1 MGAVKEDT
9 QRVELTEEDA
19 GVGGDGGLSAATHC
33 QREQRCMCENRRT
46 QDNRCTFETF

>member
-19 GVGGDGGLSAATHC
+19 GVGGDDLCGAP
-33 QREQRCMCENRRT
+33 
-46 QDNRCTFETF
+46 